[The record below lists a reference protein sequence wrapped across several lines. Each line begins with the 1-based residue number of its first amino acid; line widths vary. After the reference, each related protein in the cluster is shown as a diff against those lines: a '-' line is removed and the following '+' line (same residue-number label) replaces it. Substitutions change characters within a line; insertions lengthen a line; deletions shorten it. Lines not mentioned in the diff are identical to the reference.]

1 MATAIGNL
9 FIRIGADT
17 KKLDADLR
25 AAQRRLKASAKEFKS
40 IGSDLSQTVSLPI
53 IAIGAGAVKAFGD
66 LEALQKGL
74 ISVMGSAE
82 AAGAEFTKLKEV
94 AKLPG
99 LGLEEAVKGSVNLQS
114 AGFSADQAREALL
127 QFGNALATVGKGKN
141 ELNLVVLALTQLQ
154 NKASGFGQD
163 LRQLVEQLPQL
174 RGALTNAFGTADSEA
189 IAKLGVTGKQVV
201 ETLIG
206 EFSKLPRVSGGIKN
220 AFENL
225 SDSTKIAFAN
235 LGEAL
240 NKSLN
245 IEGLLNKISNFVTNA
260 ANAFARLSPE
270 TQRLIIGLAG
280 IAAAVGPIL
289 FAIGTLSSGVSAGIG
304 VVRAFVTVGL
314 TGFTSILSVLGPVGI
329 AIAGITAAVAAGI
342 AIYKLSGQ
350 TAVSAYESERK
361 KLGELVEAAKKNND
375 NQDVRKALYDEIK
388 QRYPDYLKN
397 IDLEKEGIAGLNK
410 LLKEYNNTNNL
421 ASAREED
428 RQRKLIDLQEEKKGI
443 LQNIVKIETGILP
456 DFVKEFGLKQANKE
470 LDEINKKIKEIAVT
484 GGTYR
489 GGAFIRNTGGGGSSS
504 VPTIAPKASSGKKVA
519 PFSTLPEDV
528 AIRAGLQANDIT
540 LPFTG
545 QLPQVNKF
553 PEAIGSKVL
562 SPIKSVG
569 NEIAKI
575 RDEMKKTFQD
585 GFESSTEYAARKLA
599 ELAEATAAKW
609 DSIKNTINSVTDIAS
624 NIGGALSNI
633 FSTLNNNETLEAEN
647 RAARDKKFIEQT
659 VKNED
664 EKAKRI
670 AIIDNRLAEEK
681 KKIARKQAIQNKLA
695 AIFDAS
701 IATARAIAQ
710 ALPNVALSIV
720 AGALGAAQIAAIAAT
735 PLPSL
740 AIGTNRV
747 NRSGLAEI
755 HRGEAIVPADVVQ
768 GGFTGG
774 NSQVEVIGKI
784 SGTDIIIGTKN
795 SSELYNRMFA

>member
-17 KKLDADLR
+17 KKLDADLK
-25 AAQRRLKASAKEFKS
+25 AAQRRLKSSAKEFKS
-40 IGSDLSQTVSLPI
+40 IGADLSQTVSLPI

-82 AAGAEFTKLKEV
+82 AAGREFTKLKEV

-99 LGLEEAVKGSVNLQS
+99 LGLEEAVQGSVNLQS

-154 NKASGFGQD
+154 NKSSGFGQD

-189 IAKLGVTGKQVV
+189 IANLGVTGKQVV
-201 ETLIG
+201 ETLIT
-206 EFSKLPRVSGGIKN
+206 EFGKLPRVSGGIKN

-245 IEGLLNKISNFVTNA
+245 IEGLLNRISNFVTKA
-260 ANAFARLSPE
+260 AEAFSRLSPG
-270 TQRLIIGLAG
+270 TQKAIIAIAGLTAAIGPLLFIGGQLAG
-280 IAAAVGPIL
+280 SFSAIIAAMK
-289 FAIGTLSSGVSAGIG
+289 
-304 VVRAFVTVGL
+304 TVGL
-314 TGFTSILSVLGPVGI
+314 TATVSLGPVGV
-329 AIAGITAAVAAGI
+329 AVAAIAAAATILYLKWEDIREVMEQVGI
-342 AIYKLSGQ
+342 TSVDLSGALDALTDLFGFLATTLRTVVDLVGNLLGNWVRLAGVITGKLSFREFAESSLEAFKETGTRAAQ
-350 TAVSAYESERK
+350 GFADAFNAESKKVTLNIAGSTSGNDRLKGFEALRNAGKGKTTTGKTGGSKPKTKTEDQFSSASS
-361 KLGELVEAAKKNND
+361 NFT
-375 NQDVRKALYDEIK
+375 
-388 QRYPDYLKN
+388 
-397 IDLEKEGIAGLNK
+397 IDLSEIYQSKIQEPITIPVTAKPVENPFSE
-410 LLKEYNNTNNL
+410 LLL
-421 ASAREED
+421 
-428 RQRKLIDLQEEKKGI
+428 
-443 LQNIVKIETGILP
+443 
-456 DFVKEFGLKQANKE
+456 
-470 LDEINKKIKEIAVT
+470 
-484 GGTYR
+484 
-489 GGAFIRNTGGGGSSS
+489 S
-504 VPTIAPKASSGKKVA
+504 VPTTASFIAEEMRKA
-519 PFSTLPEDV
+519 
-528 AIRAGLQANDIT
+528 
-540 LPFTG
+540 
-545 QLPQVNKF
+545 
-553 PEAIGSKVL
+553 
-562 SPIKSVG
+562 
-569 NEIAKI
+569 
-575 RDEMKKTFQD
+575 
-585 GFESSTEYAARKLA
+585 
-599 ELAEATAAKW
+599 AEATKEYWDGVRAK
-609 DSIKNTINSVTDIAS
+609 INGIADAVG
-624 NIGGALSNI
+624 NVIGGITNVLT
-633 FSTLNNNETLEAEN
+633 TLNNNQALESEN
-647 RAARDKKFIEQT
+647 KAARDKKLIEQT

-710 ALPNVALSIV
+710 SLPNVALSII
-720 AGALGAAQIAAIAAT
+720 AGSLGAAQIAAIAAT

-740 AIGTNRV
+740 SIGTNRV

-774 NSQVEVIGKI
+774 GNFVENLMATIEGHVIRVSQRNSEFL
-784 SGTDIIIGTKN
+784 
-795 SSELYNRMFA
+795 SSRLIA

>member
-40 IGSDLSQTVSLPI
+40 IGADLSQTVSLPI

-99 LGLEEAVKGSVNLQS
+99 LGLEEAVQGSVNLQS

-154 NKASGFGQD
+154 NKSSGFGQD

-174 RGALTNAFGTADSEA
+174 RGALTDAFGTADSEA
-189 IAKLGVTGKQVV
+189 IANLGVTGKQVV
-201 ETLIG
+201 ETLIA
-206 EFSKLPRVSGGIKN
+206 EFGKLPRVSGGIKN

-245 IEGLLNKISNFVTNA
+245 IEGLLNKISNFVTKA
-260 ANAFARLSPE
+260 AEAFGKLDPSIQKA
-270 TQRLIIGLAG
+270 IIAFAG
-280 IAAAVGPIL
+280 IAAAIGPLL
-289 FAIGTLSSGVSAGIG
+289 FIGGQLASSFSAIIA
-304 VVRAFVTVGL
+304 AMKTVGL
-314 TGFTSILSVLGPVGI
+314 TATLSLGPVGI
-329 AIAGITAAVAAGI
+329 AIAAIAAAAAVLYLKWDDIREVMDQVGI
-342 AIYKLSGQ
+342 SSINLTPLLDVLSGSIGILS
-350 TAVSAYESERK
+350 TALRLVIDYLGNLIGTYVRLSAVVSGKISWSEFANSTI
-361 KLGELVEAAKKNND
+361 EAFKETGRNAINGLIDAVDEGAKKVSLN
-375 NQDVRKALYDEIK
+375 
-388 QRYPDYLKN
+388 
-397 IDLEKEGIAGLNK
+397 IAGSTSGNDRLSGYSK
-410 LLKEYNNTNNL
+410 L
-421 ASAREED
+421 
-428 RQRKLIDLQEEKKGI
+428 
-443 LQNIVKIETGILP
+443 
-456 DFVKEFGLKQANKE
+456 
-470 LDEINKKIKEIAVT
+470 
-484 GGTYR
+484 R
-489 GGAFIRNTGGGGSSS
+489 GGSQLSS
-504 VPTIAPKASSGKKVA
+504 IAGKAKGSGKKVD
-519 PFSTLPEDV
+519 PFSALPEDV

-585 GFESSTEYAARKLA
+585 GFETSTEYAARKLE
-599 ELAEATAAKW
+599 ELAQATAAKW
-609 DSIKNTINSVTDIAS
+609 EGIKNTINSVTDIAS

-633 FSTLNNNETLEAEN
+633 FSSLNNNETLEAEN

>member
-40 IGSDLSQTVSLPI
+40 IGADLSQTVSLPI

-154 NKASGFGQD
+154 NKSSGFGQD

-174 RGALTNAFGTADSEA
+174 RGALTDAFGTADSEA

-201 ETLIG
+201 ETLIT
-206 EFSKLPRVSGGIKN
+206 EFGKLPRVSGGIKN

-245 IEGLLNKISNFVTNA
+245 IEGLLNKISNFVTKA
-260 ANAFARLSPE
+260 AEAFGKLDPSIQKA
-270 TQRLIIGLAG
+270 IIAFAG
-280 IAAAVGPIL
+280 IATAIGPIL
-289 FAIGTLSSGVSAGIG
+289 FIGGQLASSFSAIIA
-304 VVRAFVTVGL
+304 AMKTVGL
-314 TGFTSILSVLGPVGI
+314 TATLSLGPVGI
-329 AIAGITAAVAAGI
+329 AIAAIAAAAYILYVKWDDIVQVMDEVGFTSI
-342 AIYKLSGQ
+342 DLSGALDGLKDVLILINIPLRFMLDLMGNIVGSWVRLAGVITGKISFKQ
-350 TAVSAYESERK
+350 FIDSSIEAFRETGERAANSFVDAFTTETKKVS
-361 KLGELVEAAKKNND
+361 LN
-375 NQDVRKALYDEIK
+375 
-388 QRYPDYLKN
+388 
-397 IDLEKEGIAGLNK
+397 IAGSTSGNDRLSGYAK
-410 LLKEYNNTNNL
+410 L
-421 ASAREED
+421 
-428 RQRKLIDLQEEKKGI
+428 
-443 LQNIVKIETGILP
+443 
-456 DFVKEFGLKQANKE
+456 
-470 LDEINKKIKEIAVT
+470 
-484 GGTYR
+484 R
-489 GGAFIRNTGGGGSSS
+489 GGSQSPS
-504 VPTIAPKASSGKKVA
+504 IAGKAKGSGKKVD
-519 PFSTLPEDV
+519 PFSALPEDV

-609 DSIKNTINSVTDIAS
+609 DSIKSTINSVTDIAS

>member
-40 IGSDLSQTVSLPI
+40 IGADLSQTVSLPI

-99 LGLEEAVKGSVNLQS
+99 LGLEEAVQGSVNLQS

-154 NKASGFGQD
+154 NKSSGFGQD

-174 RGALTNAFGTADSEA
+174 RGALTDAFGTADSEA
-189 IAKLGVTGKQVV
+189 IANLGVTGKQVV
-201 ETLIG
+201 ETLIA
-206 EFSKLPRVSGGIKN
+206 EFGKLPRVSGGIKN

-245 IEGLLNKISNFVTNA
+245 IEGLLNRVSEFVTRA
-260 ANAFARLSPE
+260 ADAFARLSPGV
-270 TQRLIIGLAG
+270 QKAIIAFAGVAAAMGPVLFIGGQLASSFSAILGAMRAVG
-280 IAAAVGPIL
+280 IAGVASLGPVAIAIAAISAAAYIL
-289 FAIGTLSSGVSAGIG
+289 YVKWDDIVQ
-304 VVRAFVTVGL
+304 VMDEV
-314 TGFTSILSVLGPVGI
+314 GFTSIDLSGALDGLKDVLILINIPLRFMLDLMGNIVGSWVRLAGVI
-329 AIAGITAAVAAGI
+329 TGKISFKQFIDSSIEAFRETGERAANSFVDAFTTETKKLSLNIAGSTSGTDR
-342 AIYKLSGQ
+342 LSGY
-350 TAVSAYESERK
+350 A
-361 KLGELVEAAKKNND
+361 KLRGGS
-375 NQDVRKALYDEIK
+375 QS
-388 QRYPDYLKN
+388 PS
-397 IDLEKEGIAGLNK
+397 IAGK
-410 LLKEYNNTNNL
+410 
-421 ASAREED
+421 A
-428 RQRKLIDLQEEKKGI
+428 KG
-443 LQNIVKIETGILP
+443 
-456 DFVKEFGLKQANKE
+456 
-470 LDEINKKIKEIAVT
+470 
-484 GGTYR
+484 
-489 GGAFIRNTGGGGSSS
+489 
-504 VPTIAPKASSGKKVA
+504 SGKKVDQ
-519 PFSTLPEDV
+519 FSALPDDV

-609 DSIKNTINSVTDIAS
+609 DSIKSTINSVTDITS